1 VINSSMKNV
10 NKRKLKD
17 DKSKDIVDT
26 LLLHLGFS
34 QMSFVLAGYHESCFH
49 STASPNRTK

>member
-1 VINSSMKNV
+1 MINSSMKNV